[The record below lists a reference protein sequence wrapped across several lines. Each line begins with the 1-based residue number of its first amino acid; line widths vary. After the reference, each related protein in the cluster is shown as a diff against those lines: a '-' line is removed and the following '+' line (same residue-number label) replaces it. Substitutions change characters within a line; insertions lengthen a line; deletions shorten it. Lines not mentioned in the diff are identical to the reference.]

1 MAEIIDG
8 KRVSAEFLEEIK
20 LKVET
25 AEKKY
30 GKKPCLVVILVGE
43 NPASKVYV
51 GSKEKRAQEIGFNSS
66 VVRLS
71 TETTAVELEAKIN
84 ELNNDDNVDGVLL
97 QLPLPKGLNG
107 DEFVGKISPEKDVD
121 GFHPQNLGKLMTNTN
136 PNAVAC
142 TPLGVIKLLE
152 KYGVEV
158 EGKNCVVV
166 GRSNIVGKPLAQL
179 LLNLNGTV
187 TVAHSR
193 TKNLQEVTRSADILI
208 SAVGCKNLITKD
220 MVKKGAVV
228 ADVGILKDENG
239 KLCGDVDFENVKEVA
254 SLITPVP
261 GGVGPMTI
269 ACLMSNTLDLFL
281 RKQEMHPGVAEQMKC

>member
-1 MAEIIDG
+1 MGEIIDG
-8 KRVSAEFLEEIK
+8 KKVSEELLGEIK
-20 LKVET
+20 LKVEA
-25 AEKKY
+25 AEVKY
-30 GKKPCLVVILVGE
+30 GKKPALTVILVGD

-51 GSKEKRAQEIGFNSS
+51 GSKEKKALEIGFNST

-71 TETTAVELEAKIN
+71 AETTAEELSAKIK
-84 ELNNDDNVDGVLL
+84 ELNENDSVDAILL

-136 PNAVAC
+136 PSAVAC

-152 KYGVEV
+152 KYDVEV

-187 TVAHSR
+187 IMAHSK
-193 TKNLQEVTRSADILI
+193 TKNLPEVTRQADILI
-208 SAVGCKNLITKD
+208 SAVGRKNLITKD
-220 MVKKGAVV
+220 MVKQGAVV
-228 ADVGILKDENG
+228 VDVGILKDENG
-239 KLCGDVDFENVKEVA
+239 KLFGDVDFENVKEVA

-281 RKQEMHPGVAEQMKC
+281 KRQEARAGAAGAAK

>member
-1 MAEIIDG
+1 MGEIIDG
-8 KRVSAEFLEEIK
+8 KRVSAELLEEIR
-20 LKVET
+20 LKVEA
-25 AEKKY
+25 AEEKY
-30 GKKPCLVVILVGE
+30 GKKPCLVVILVGD

-66 VVRLS
+66 VARLS
-71 TETTAVELEAKIN
+71 AETTAGELEAKIK
-84 ELNNDDNVDGVLL
+84 ELNNDDNVDAILL

-107 DEFVGKISPEKDVD
+107 DEFVGKISPDKDVD
-121 GFHPQNLGKLMTNTN
+121 GFHPQNLGKLMTNTG

-187 TVAHSR
+187 TVAHSK
-193 TKNLQEVTRSADILI
+193 TKNLPEVTRRADILI
-208 SAVGCKNLITKD
+208 SAVGRKNLITKD
-220 MVKKGAVV
+220 MVKQGAVV
-228 ADVGILKDENG
+228 IDVGILKDENG

-281 RKQEMHPGVAEQMKC
+281 RKQEARLGALEHVK

>member
-1 MAEIIDG
+1 MGEIIDG
-8 KRVSAEFLEEIK
+8 KKVSAELLEEIK
-20 LKVET
+20 LKVEG
-25 AEKKY
+25 AQKKY
-30 GKKPCLVVILVGE
+30 HKKPNLVVILVGD

-66 VVRLS
+66 VIRLAA
-71 TETTAVELEAKIN
+71 ETTAQELESKIK
-84 ELNNDDNVDGVLL
+84 ELNENDSVDAILL

-107 DEFVGKISPEKDVD
+107 DEFVGKILPEKDVD
-121 GFHPQNLGKLMTNTN
+121 GFHPQNLGKLMTNTG
-136 PNAVAC
+136 PAAVAC
-142 TPLGVIKLLE
+142 TPLGVIKLLK
-152 KYGVEV
+152 KYNVEV

-187 TVAHSR
+187 TVAHSK
-193 TKNLQEVTRSADILI
+193 TKNLPDVTRQADILI

-228 ADVGILKDENG
+228 IDVGILKDENG
-239 KLCGDVDFENVKEVA
+239 KLCGDIDFENVKDVA

-269 ACLMSNTLDLFL
+269 ACLMSNTLELFL
-281 RKQEMHPGVAEQMKC
+281 KRMET